1 MGASYLT
8 KDGIVYLTIADN
20 GYNPKLAFIF
30 LNEVATLFMEEIKN
44 TYGTSPGVDCMS
56 KVETIENQYAFLKF
70 GKYLF
75 STKE

>member
-8 KDGIVYLTIADN
+8 KDGIVYLTIAEN

-44 TYGTSPGVDCMS
+44 TYGTSPGVGCMS

-70 GKYLF
+70 GK
-75 STKE
+75 